1 MKVQKAVITAAGRD
15 QRTLPLQTLWAQDGQ
30 ARSVLSILINEALDA
45 GMEEIAVVVTP
56 GDESRYAEG
65 IDPGLPVRFIT
76 QERPLG
82 YGHAVY
88 CAHPFTGD
96 DPFLH
101 LVGDHLF
108 VSQSPV
114 GCARQLV
121 TVAQAER
128 CAVSA
133 VQATRESLLPY
144 YGTVGGRRVA
154 GRQDLYTVERVRE
167 KPTPTQAEI
176 DLLVPGLRAGRYLC
190 FFGMHVF
197 TPGVMDLLARGLDQP
212 GFTLSA
218 ALDQLAGQEKYLAL
232 ELAAL
237 RYDVG
242 VKYGLLTAQIALAL
256 NGPDRAEVLAQMVE
270 ILAQQT
276 QSPAQVSGRA
286 TERATE
292 RGQA

>member
-45 GMEEIAVVVTP
+45 GMEEIAVVVAP

-65 IDPGLPVRFIT
+65 IDPRLPVRFLT
-76 QERPLG
+76 QEQPLG
-82 YGHAVY
+82 YGHAVH
-88 CAHPFTGD
+88 CAHNFTAG

-108 VSQSPV
+108 VSQAAL

-121 TVAQAER
+121 SVAEVER
-128 CAVSA
+128 CSVSA
-133 VQATRESLLPY
+133 VQATREGLLPY

-197 TPGVMDLLARGLDQP
+197 TPGVMELLERGLTQP

-218 ALDQLAGQEKYLAL
+218 ALDQLATQEKYVAL

-256 NGPDRAEVLAQMVE
+256 HGPDRAEVLAQMVE

-276 QSPAQVSGRA
+276 PSPAPDQP
-286 TERATE
+286 TERE
-292 RGQA
+292 RA